1 MRYESSVT
9 SLSWIPSEAI
19 TGAMRTAFDA
29 GLAQYDP
36 PPPGELGAPGQPG
49 DLKDLQAA
57 NRFRF
62 ANVLR
67 AWIEVDT
74 SGTITGHG
82 YAGDSPSVPGATW
95 VGVGGARVRFR

>member
-9 SLSWIPSEAI
+9 ALSWIPSEAVSG
-19 TGAMRTAFDA
+19 TMRTAFDA
-29 GLAQYDP
+29 GFAQYDP

-49 DLKDLQAA
+49 DLNDLQAA

-67 AWIEVDT
+67 AWIEVDDA
-74 SGTITGHG
+74 GAVTGYG
-82 YAGDSPSVPGATW
+82 SAGDRVRLIGKTAS
-95 VGVGGARVRFR
+95 GVGPPRHRFR